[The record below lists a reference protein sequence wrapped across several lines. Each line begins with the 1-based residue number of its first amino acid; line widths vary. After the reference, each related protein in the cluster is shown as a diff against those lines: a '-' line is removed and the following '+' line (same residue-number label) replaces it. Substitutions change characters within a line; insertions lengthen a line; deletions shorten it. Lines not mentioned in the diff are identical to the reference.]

1 MVAAAWL
8 QRAGVCEDLPDGGA
22 QVAAVRGQALQR
34 QGGTEGLHLVVGGG
48 YEKLAGHQRS
58 RQLYHDAVFC
68 LFCSQPVPPSAVEQN
83 QVWLA
88 VNEDGLC
95 VLDYAMVC
103 LVGRGGGWLCT
114 VNAIIGAVSFGPV
127 LLHQTR
133 WAADVISATI
143 E

>member
-1 MVAAAWL
+1 MVAAARL

-34 QGGTEGLHLVVGGG
+34 QGGTKGRHLVVGGG
-48 YEKLAGHQRS
+48 YEKLAGHQCS
-58 RQLYHDAVFC
+58 RQLYRDAVFC

-103 LVGRGGGWLCT
+103 LVREG
-114 VNAIIGAVSFGPV
+114 GAVYCKRHHRRR
-127 LLHQTR
+127 LLWPRVVTSNKR
-133 WAADVISATI
+133 RG
-143 E
+143 